1 MTKINF
7 KKQLYFYKGKSYV
20 NMMKMLE
27 YSFCNQ
33 VQSHASQ
40 LHSLST
46 LHYLDLWRRHNNLE
60 NIGSK

>member
-7 KKQLYFYKGKSYV
+7 KKQLYFYKGKSYG
-20 NMMKMLE
+20 NMMKILD

-40 LHSLST
+40 LHSHST
-46 LHYLDLWRRHNNLE
+46 LHYLDL
-60 NIGSK
+60 